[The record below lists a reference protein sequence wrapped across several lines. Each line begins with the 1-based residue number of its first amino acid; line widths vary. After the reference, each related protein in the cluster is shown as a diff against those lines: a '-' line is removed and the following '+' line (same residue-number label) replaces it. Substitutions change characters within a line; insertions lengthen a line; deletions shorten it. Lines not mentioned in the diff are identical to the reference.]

1 MDLARLREKK
11 ESTDD
16 ADNNLDGRG
25 VTNNDDTANIRGY
38 ASKYEDRFTGNLPV
52 TRVT

>member
-1 MDLARLREKK
+1 MADAPSMGDTMDLARLREKK

-25 VTNNDDTANIRGY
+25 RGVTNNDDTANI
-38 ASKYEDRFTGNLPV
+38 
-52 TRVT
+52 